1 MVRAL
6 SLLALGALSM
16 PALACGESS
25 RPTQATSGG
34 QTGDNGG
41 ASAGDAAS
49 GGTTA
54 AGQRAKLLVIDVLQD
69 HALQSGENPLDF
81 ERSTFVNLFNSDAS
95 VIVGVSAMRPLSNPS
110 QPRAAEAFRW
120 TETSGVVGLGFA
132 PGPDVTDPRS
142 LVSSPYCVSLD
153 GSTVAGLS
161 GVWSIFPPDVF
172 LWTEASGMTNL
183 GQVPGAFAIQL
194 RSASSDCGVLV
205 GTAVMDDQ
213 SHIEAVRWSASS
225 GWQRL
230 GWLPGDS
237 DSDARYGSPD
247 GAIVIGSSRT
257 DSASHGYRWTEGTGM
272 TSLGQLPAFPS
283 CIPTGATPDARVVV
297 GDCSTGTVSQ
307 AFRWTEEAGM
317 VSLGSVPGSTG
328 SSVGGVSAD
337 GTVVVGDFY
346 DAQSNPQ
353 AFRWT
358 QATGM
363 VELGLLAG
371 YKQASLSQLAQAMNA
386 DGTVLVGSAND
397 GKKVVPFRWT
407 EATGPV
413 VLQPLPGDDTTYASG
428 PGVTSL
434 DGTVVAGLSGQRDAN
449 AAWSVSNAVVWD
461 DQGAAH
467 SIAQSLTDA
476 GVDLNGFHLDHAFV
490 APVAGQTV
498 LYGQGKGT
506 DGSRAWV
513 AWLP

>member
-16 PALACGESS
+16 LALACGESS
-25 RPTQATSGG
+25 APTQATSGG

-49 GGTTA
+49 GGRTA
-54 AGQRAKLLVIDVLQD
+54 AGQRAKLRVIDLLQN

-81 ERSTFVNLFNSDAS
+81 DRGTWVNGFNSDAS
-95 VIVGVSAMRPLSNPS
+95 VVVGFSQIRPLS
-110 QPRAAEAFRW
+110 QHHAAEAFRW

-132 PGPDVTDPRS
+132 PGPDMTDPRS

-161 GVWSIFPPDVF
+161 GAWSTFPPDVF
-172 LWTEASGMTNL
+172 LWTEAAGMTNL
-183 GQVPGAFAIQL
+183 GQVPGAIAMQL

-225 GWQRL
+225 GWQGL

-247 GAIVIGSSRT
+247 GAIVIGMSRT
-257 DSASHGYRWTEGTGM
+257 ESASHGYRWTEGTGI

-283 CIPTGATPDARVVV
+283 CIPSGATPDARVVV

-307 AFRWTEEAGM
+307 TFRWTEEAGM

-328 SSVGGVSAD
+328 SSIGGVSAD

-346 DAQSNPQ
+346 DAHSNPQ

-363 VELGLLAG
+363 VELGVPAG
-371 YKQASLSQLAQAMNA
+371 YEQTSLSQFVQAMNA
-386 DGTVLVGSAND
+386 DGTVLVGSATD
-397 GKKVVPFRWT
+397 GKNVVPFRWT

-413 VLQPLPGDDTTYASG
+413 VLQPLPGDDATYASG
-428 PGVTSL
+428 PGVVSL

-449 AAWSVSNAVVWD
+449 GAWSVSNAVVWD

-476 GVDLNGFHLDHAFV
+476 GVDLNGFHLDHAHV

>member
-49 GGTTA
+49 GGRTA
-54 AGQRAKLLVIDVLQD
+54 AGQRPKFLVIDLVQD
-69 HALQSGENPLDF
+69 HALQSGEDPLDF
-81 ERSTFVNLFNSDAS
+81 ERTTMVNLFNSDAS
-95 VIVGVSAMRPLSNPS
+95 VVVGWSQMRPLRDDS
-110 QPRAAEAFRW
+110 QPHAAEALRW

-132 PGPDVTDPRS
+132 PGPDMTDPRS
-142 LVSSPYCVSLD
+142 LFSAPDCVSRD
-153 GSTVAGLS
+153 GSTVAGRS
-161 GVWSIFPPDVF
+161 GDWLAPTFDVF
-172 LWTEASGMTNL
+172 SWTEASGMTNQ
-183 GQVPGAFAIQL
+183 GQVSGATAMGVHSIT
-194 RSASSDCGVLV
+194 SDCGVLV
-205 GTAVMDDQ
+205 GVAVDV
-213 SHIEAVRWSASS
+213 HAHTEAVRWSASS

-247 GAIVIGSSRT
+247 GTIVIGMSRT
-257 DSASHGYRWTEGTGM
+257 GSASHGYRWTEGTGM
-272 TSLGQLPAFPS
+272 TSLGELPGFPS
-283 CIPTGATPDARVVV
+283 CIPFGATPDARVIV
-297 GDCSTGTVSQ
+297 GDCSTETVSQ
-307 AFRWTEEAGM
+307 PFRWTEEAGM
-317 VSLGSVPGSTG
+317 VSLGSIPGSTG
-328 SSVGGVSAD
+328 SSFGGVSAD

-346 DAQSNPQ
+346 DANSNPR

-371 YKQASLSQLAQAMNA
+371 YEQTSLGQFAQAMNA

-413 VLQPLPGDDTTYASG
+413 VLQPLPGDNTTYASR
-428 PGVTSL
+428 PGVLSL
-434 DGTVVAGLSGQRDAN
+434 DGTVVAGLSGQQDAN
-449 AAWSVSNAVVWD
+449 GVWSVSNAVVWD

-476 GVDLNGFHLDHAFV
+476 GVDLNGFHLDFAYV